1 MSHDEDY
8 RDGDCKGGQGYS
20 WFSLYYEARGY
31 LGGKGHSW
39 FQVDL
44 TSEYVPDESMGIF
57 LDTTPPEHPT
67 FIVNN
72 GESSTDE
79 QIVTAHL
86 AHCDYPVRPGYQIKI
101 WGDVDPAYNPA
112 VAETEEDSTW
122 VAFSPTYLFKLSEYN
137 GSKNLFAKIRD
148 DVWNETEALTVTI
161 SFTGG
166 EEPPPPPVE
175 IGKAADAPSFTSVP
189 IVGEDFET
197 QWAAEIAI
205 RIPTQTLAVTSGS
218 VAAVKPVSLSASGK
232 VSASKA
238 VEFTVNGVRQ
248 PASRWN
254 RIITEE
260 EELLL
265 TIE

>member
-8 RDGDCKGGQGYS
+8 RDPDCKGGQGYS

-44 TSEYVPDESMGIF
+44 TSDYVPDESMGIF

-67 FIVNN
+67 FIINN

-101 WGDVDPAYNPA
+101 WGDVDPDYNSA
-112 VAETEEDSTW
+112 VARTEEQSDW
-122 VAFSPTYLFKLSEYN
+122 VAFSPTYLFKLSRFN
-137 GSKNLFAKIRD
+137 GSKRLYAKIRD
-148 DVWNETEALTVTI
+148 DVWNETETLTVSI
-161 SFTGG
+161 AFTGG
-166 EEPPPPPVE
+166 EDPVVE
-175 IGKAADAPSFTSVP
+175 VGRGADGPSFTSAP
-189 IVGEDFET
+189 ILGEEFE
-197 QWAAEIAI
+197 QVWAAEINVT
-205 RIPTQTLAVTSGS
+205 IPVETLAEITGN
-218 VAAVKPVSLSASGK
+218 VSLIKNVSISASAQ
-232 VSASKA
+232 VSASRR
-238 VEFTVNGVRQ
+238 VQFVTQGTRLQ
-248 PASRWN
+248 ASRWN
-254 RIITEE
+254 KLITED

-265 TIE
+265 NL